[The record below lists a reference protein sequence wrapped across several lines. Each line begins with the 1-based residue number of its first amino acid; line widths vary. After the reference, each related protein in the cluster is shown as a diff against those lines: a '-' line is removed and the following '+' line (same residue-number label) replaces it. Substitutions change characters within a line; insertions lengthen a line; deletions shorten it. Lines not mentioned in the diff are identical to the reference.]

1 VERVSIVIG
10 QHDPRSVYAARAAA
24 AEQEYGRAVAR
35 GERLGLL
42 RLAAFALLLVLLFTP
57 FEVGVIGYVLWVAL
71 FGWLVILSGRADS
84 SRRGAES
91 ATRWYADADK
101 RLSGGWTGRGVVE
114 FDPTPAGHTY
124 AADLDLFGVGSVFDL
139 LCRAQSTSGRELLGS
154 WLLETADAEEV
165 RSRQAAARELAPHV
179 ELREDLVRLG
189 SEISSALARTNTV
202 EWAQGARR
210 LRGWL
215 LPVMAITSSLL
226 LTASLVNAIA
236 LDGPWRYV
244 FLALGLHVL
253 AALPWRRRV
262 RGVLED
268 GERPVRNLLLVGRL
282 GGRLGRATFEAPR
295 LQAAAEQWSAT
306 DEEGAT
312 HALRHLPT
320 WQGFQEG
327 LQNPFFMPIAWI
339 LNVGPLLAA
348 GIEAWRAR
356 HGSHVPAW
364 LHSLGEFEALDSLGS
379 HHFERPSDVFPEI
392 VEGPARF
399 EAVALGH
406 PLLPPATCVHNDL
419 TLEAGAPG
427 AQCLL
432 VSGSNM
438 SGKSTLMR
446 AVGVNAALALAGCVV
461 QAEALRLSPLRIG
474 SSLRVQDSLGEGRSR
489 FQAEL
494 ERIAQILREAKEDG
508 WPMLFLLDEVLG
520 GTNSA
525 DRGVGTAALLD
536 AFLAHGAIGLVSTH
550 DLALAPLATERAA
563 MRNVHFRDEIV
574 DGQMH
579 FDHKLHEGVVERSN
593 AVALM
598 RGAGIDV

>member
-1 VERVSIVIG
+1 MTG
-10 QHDPRSVYAARAAA
+10 PQDPRKVYAARATAA
-24 AEQEYGRAVAR
+24 KQEYARAVAR
-35 GERLGLL
+35 AERLGLF
-42 RLAAFALLLVLLFTP
+42 RLAAFGLLLFLLFSP
-57 FEVGVIGYVLWVAL
+57 FEVGVIGYVGWVGL
-71 FGWLVILSGRADS
+71 FGYLVIRSGRADS

-91 ATRWYADADK
+91 ATRWYADAEQ
-101 RLSGGWTGRGVVE
+101 RLSGGWTGRGVVD
-114 FDPTPAGHTY
+114 FDPTPASHTY
-124 AADLDLFGVGSVFDL
+124 SADLDLFGAGSVFDL
-139 LCRAQSTSGRELLGS
+139 LCRAQSTTGRELLGS
-154 WLLETADAEEV
+154 WLLETAAADEV
-165 RSRQAAARELAPHV
+165 RSRQTAARELAPHV

-202 EWAQGARR
+202 EWARSERR
-210 LRGWL
+210 LRGPL
-215 LPVMAITSSLL
+215 LPALALVTAGLL
-226 LTASLVNAIA
+226 CASLVNAIA
-236 LDGPWRYV
+236 LDGSWRYV
-244 FLALGLHVL
+244 FFALGLHVL

-268 GERPVRNLLLVGRL
+268 AERPVRNLLLVGRL
-282 GGRLGRATFEAPR
+282 GGRLGRATFDAPR
-295 LQAAAEQWSAT
+295 LQAAGQQWSAT
-306 DEEGAT
+306 DPGGAT
-312 HALRHLPT
+312 HALRKLPT

-327 LQNPFFMPIAWI
+327 LQNPFFLPLAWI

-356 HGSHVPAW
+356 HGTHVRAW
-364 LHSLGEFEALDSLGS
+364 LESLGEFEALDSLGC
-379 HHFERPSDVFPEI
+379 HHFERPADVFPEI
-392 VEGPARF
+392 VDGPARF

-406 PLLPPATCVHNDL
+406 PLLPPDTCVHNDL
-419 TLEAGAPG
+419 KLEAGVTG

-446 AVGVNAALALAGCVV
+446 SVGVNAALALAGSVV
-461 QAEALRLSPLRIG
+461 QAQSLHLTPLRIG

-494 ERIAQILREAKEDG
+494 ERIAQILSEAKDAG

-536 AFLAHGAIGLVSTH
+536 AFLGHGAIGLVSTH
-550 DLALAPLATERAA
+550 DLALAPLATERAP

>member
-1 VERVSIVIG
+1 MSER
-10 QHDPRSVYAARAAA
+10 QDPQAVYAARAVTAL
-24 AEQEYGRAVAR
+24 AEHERAVAR
-35 GERLGLL
+35 ASRLGLL
-42 RLAAFALLLVLLFTP
+42 RLAAFSLLLFLLFSP
-57 FEVGVIGYVLWVAL
+57 YEVGVIGYVAWVPL
-71 FGWLVILSGRADS
+71 FGFLVIRSGQADS

-91 ATRWYADADK
+91 AAQWYADAQR
-101 RLSGGWTGRGVVE
+101 RLSGKWSGRGVVD
-114 FDPTPAGHTY
+114 FDPTPSTHTY

-139 LCRAQSTSGRELLGS
+139 LCRAQSASGRELLGR

-165 RSRQAAARELAPHV
+165 RSRQAAARELAPKV

-189 SEISSALARTNTV
+189 AEISSALARGNTV
-202 EWAQGARR
+202 EWAHAPRR
-210 LRGWL
+210 LRGFL
-215 LPVMAITSSLL
+215 MPVIAVVTAVL

-236 LDGPWRYV
+236 LDGAWRYV
-244 FLALGLHVL
+244 FAALGLHVC
-253 AALPWRRRV
+253 AALPWRGRV
-262 RGVLED
+262 KGVLD
-268 GERPVRNLLLVGRL
+268 DAERPVRNLLLVGRL
-282 GGRLGRATFEAPR
+282 GGRVGRASFEAPR
-295 LQAAAEQWSAT
+295 LRAAALQWSAT
-306 DEEGAT
+306 DADGAT
-312 HALRHLPT
+312 HALRRLPT

-327 LQNPFFMPIAWI
+327 LQNPFFLPFAWV
-339 LNVGPLLAA
+339 LSVGPLLAA

-356 HGSHVPAW
+356 HGAHVPDW
-364 LHSLGEFEALDSLGS
+364 LASLGEFEALDSLGC
-379 HHFERPSDVFPEI
+379 HHFERPTDVFPVI

-419 TLEAGAPG
+419 MLAAGNEG

-446 AVGVNAALALAGCVV
+446 AVGVNAALALAGSVV
-461 QAEALRLSPLRIG
+461 QAESLQLTTLRIG

-494 ERIAQILREAKEDG
+494 ERIAQILRESREGD

-520 GTNSA
+520 GTNSG
-525 DRGVGTAALLD
+525 DRRVGTAALLD
-536 AFLAHGAIGLVSTH
+536 AFLAQGAIGLVTTH
-550 DLALAPLATERAA
+550 DLALSPLATERAP